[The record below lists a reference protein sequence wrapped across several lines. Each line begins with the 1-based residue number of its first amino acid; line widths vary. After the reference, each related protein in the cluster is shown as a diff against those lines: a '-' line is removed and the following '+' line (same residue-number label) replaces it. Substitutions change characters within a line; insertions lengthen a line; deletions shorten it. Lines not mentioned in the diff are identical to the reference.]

1 MSTDDLC
8 GLGFLRIP
16 YGQEEIRALVRPSI
30 DRVHLRRGVVVKL
43 SRRSIIEVGMLAYE
57 HPSVLFADA
66 DTSGKGTIVT
76 RLILN
81 SPWIMKLG
89 GSRNWRSRVEH
100 NMTANKYVY
109 DAGSG
114 SFHRK
119 RKERPRADDSSS
131 EASSEASS
139 EPAAPAR
146 RRIRTR
152 LANVGG
158 RPAKK
163 YRCGTC
169 RRSLLRVEYGRNRA
183 HRGQECT
190 DCAAAAASAGTKVCR
205 GCLRAKPKD
214 DFTLTEYRRKH
225 PLCAECARKQR
236 TTGAV
241 RLQPSR
247 RKS

>member
-1 MSTDDLC
+1 
-8 GLGFLRIP
+8 
-16 YGQEEIRALVRPSI
+16 
-30 DRVHLRRGVVVKL
+30 
-43 SRRSIIEVGMLAYE
+43 
-57 HPSVLFADA
+57 
-66 DTSGKGTIVT
+66 
-76 RLILN
+76 
-81 SPWIMKLG
+81 
-89 GSRNWRSRVEH
+89 
-100 NMTANKYVY
+100 MTTNKYVY

-119 RKERPRADDSSS
+119 RKERPRADDS
-131 EASSEASS
+131 ELRGELRG
-139 EPAAPAR
+139 ELRP
-146 RRIRTR
+146 
-152 LANVGG
+152 G
-158 RPAKK
+158 RPNPSAYPHSIGKCRWSPHK
-163 YRCGTC
+163 EVPLRHL

-214 DFTLTEYRRKH
+214 DFTLTEFRRKH